1 MNYFGFKDM
10 SYVAI
15 CDVKKH
21 IYVYRQPAKIES
33 CLRNRRTG
41 EQVTH
46 VAKQLVISLDP
57 PQDILGA
64 YATPSYLYVLTPENF
79 HAIRVLAEE
88 E

>member
-1 MNYFGFKDM
+1 M

-21 IYVYRQPAKIES
+21 IYVYRQPSKIES
-33 CLRNRRTG
+33 CLRNRKTG

-64 YATPSYLYVLTPENF
+64 YATPSYLYILTPENF

>member
-1 MNYFGFKDM
+1 M
-10 SYVAI
+10 AI

-21 IYVYRQPAKIES
+21 IYVYRQPTKIES

-41 EQVTH
+41 EHVTH

-64 YATPSYLYVLTPENF
+64 YATPSYLYVLTPQNF
-79 HAIRVLAEE
+79 HAIRILAEE